1 MLRREKMKKV
11 MAIALASFFMTATSG
26 LVLAQAPAA
35 STPTKTKHSHKK
47 HHTKKTAPAASTA
60 PATK

>member
-1 MLRREKMKKV
+1 MKKV
-11 MAIALASFFMTATSG
+11 MAIALASFFMAATSG

-35 STPTKTKHSHKK
+35 SAPTKTKHSHKK
-47 HHTKKTAPAASTA
+47 HHTKKSAPAPSTA